1 MEKKIAPYDSIKALA
16 WFTQAAAAS
25 FPHSMYNAARL
36 YLEGSEDGKVKVN
49 LPAGLIWLEALK
61 KNGTIDV
68 DNKIEEV
75 AGVIE

>member
-1 MEKKIAPYDSIKALA
+1 
-16 WFTQAAAAS
+16 
-25 FPHSMYNAARL
+25 
-36 YLEGSEDGKVKVN
+36 LEGSEDGKVKVN

-75 AGVIE
+75 AGIIE

>member
-1 MEKKIAPYDSIKALA
+1 
-16 WFTQAAAAS
+16 
-25 FPHSMYNAARL
+25 
-36 YLEGSEDGKVKVN
+36 LEGSEDGKVKVN

-68 DNKIEEV
+68 DSKIEEV